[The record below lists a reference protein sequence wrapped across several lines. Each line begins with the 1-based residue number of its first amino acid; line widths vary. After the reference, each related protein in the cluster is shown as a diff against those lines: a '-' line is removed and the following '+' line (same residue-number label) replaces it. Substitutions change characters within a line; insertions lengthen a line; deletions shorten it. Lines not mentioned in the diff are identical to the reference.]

1 MPSITELLVSEWCLH
16 ILTHSKKTISMETK
30 NADLSSLKI
39 DRSNKEEINSGK
51 KNIFITIGVIV
62 LIIVGYFIISS
73 FLGSSVKVKLTT
85 AVLQKPGQTTASLTA
100 SGYVVAQRKAAIA
113 SKGTG
118 RLIFLGVVEGDKVKK
133 DQVIGKLENSD
144 ILPQIEEAKANL
156 RFYQADMTSAENT
169 FNREKELF
177 KKSLSS
183 QQVFDQ
189 AESNYNRLLASIEI
203 ANSRIKQYEVA
214 LENTLIRAPFDGTV
228 LTKNAEVGE
237 IVAPFG
243 GSTTSKTAVVT
254 IADMKSLLVEA
265 DVSESNI
272 EKIRP
277 DQDCEIILD
286 AYPEKSYAAYVFKIV
301 PTADRSKAT
310 VLVKVGFKNYDSRV
324 LPEMSAK
331 VSFFTEPVD
340 TSITNQKPILIIP
353 ASSIREENGKNY
365 VFRIVNDKASKV
377 EVTIGQKLGSYAEII
392 SGLLSGNKVIENLDN
407 KIKDGVE
414 VKLAEN

>member
-1 MPSITELLVSEWCLH
+1 
-16 ILTHSKKTISMETK
+16 METK
-30 NADLSSLKI
+30 NADLSSLRI
-39 DRSNKEEINSGK
+39 DRSNKSEVNSGR
-51 KNIFITIGVIV
+51 KNIFIILG
-62 LIIVGYFIISS
+62 LIILLIIGYFLITS
-73 FLGSSVKVKLTT
+73 FLGNTVEVKLTT
-85 AVLQKPGQTTASLTA
+85 AVLQKPGQTTASLNA

-118 RLIFLGVVEGDKVKK
+118 RLIYLGVVEGDKVKK
-133 DQVIGKLENSD
+133 DQIIARLENTD
-144 ILPQIEEAKANL
+144 ITAQLDEAKANL
-156 RFYQADMTSAENT
+156 TLTQADLTNAENT

-177 KKSLSS
+177 NKGLSS

-189 AESNYNRLLASIEI
+189 AEANYKRLLASIEV
-203 ANSRIKQYEVA
+203 AKARIKQYEVA

-254 IADMKSLLVEA
+254 IADMNSLLVEA

-272 EKIRP
+272 ERILLN
-277 DQDCEIILD
+277 QDCEITLD

-331 VSFFTEPVD
+331 VAFFTEPVD
-340 TSITNQKPILIIP
+340 TAITNQKPILVIP
-353 ASSIREENGKNY
+353 SSSVRNENGKSY
-365 VFRIVNDKASKV
+365 VFTISDDKAVSNEIV
-377 EVTIGQKLGSYAEII
+377 IGQKLGSYVEVL
-392 SGLLSGNKVIENLDN
+392 SGLKSGQKVIASLDE

-414 VKLAEN
+414 VKLAE

>member
-1 MPSITELLVSEWCLH
+1 
-16 ILTHSKKTISMETK
+16 METK

-39 DRSNKEEINSGK
+39 DRSNKEEINSSK
-51 KNIFITIGVIV
+51 KNIFITLGITA

-73 FLGSSVKVKLTT
+73 FLGSSVEVNLTT
-85 AVLQKPGQTTASLTA
+85 AVLQKPGKSSASLTA

-118 RLIFLGVVEGDKVKK
+118 RLIYLGVVEGDQVKK
-133 DQVIGKLENSD
+133 NQIIGRLEDNDIRAQLDQ
-144 ILPQIEEAKANL
+144 AKANL
-156 RFYQADMTSAENT
+156 TLQEAGLQDAQNT
-169 FNREKELF
+169 FSRVKDLF
-177 KKSLSS
+177 SKGLSS
-183 QQVFDQ
+183 QQEYDQ
-189 AESNYNRLLASIEI
+189 AQANLNKTLAAI
-203 ANSRIKQYEVA
+203 EVA
-214 LENTLIRAPFDGTV
+214 KTGITASEVAMENTLIRAPFDGTV
-228 LTKNAEVGE
+228 LTKNAEIGE

-272 EKIRP
+272 EKIKP

-286 AYPEKSYAAYVFKIV
+286 AYPEKSYQGYVFKIV

-331 VSFFTEPVD
+331 VNFFTQKIDE
-340 TSITNQKPILIIP
+340 SLAEQKPVLVIP
-353 ASSIREENGKNY
+353 NGAIRNENGKSY
-365 VFRIVNDKASKV
+365 VFKIEADKAKKI
-377 EVTIGQKLGSYAEII
+377 EITIGQKFGDFVEVK
-392 SGLLSGNKVIENLDN
+392 SGLNSGDQIIDSLTD
-407 KIKDGVE
+407 KIKDGSE
-414 VKLAEN
+414 VKTSN

>member
-1 MPSITELLVSEWCLH
+1 
-16 ILTHSKKTISMETK
+16 METK
-30 NADLSSLKI
+30 NADLSSLRI
-39 DRSNKEEINSGK
+39 DRSNKEDIKSSK
-51 KNIFITIGVIV
+51 KNIFIILG
-62 LIIVGYFIISS
+62 LIILIIIGYFLITS
-73 FLGSSVKVKLTT
+73 FLGNTVEVKLTT
-85 AVLQKPGQTTASLTA
+85 AVLQKPGQTTASLNA

-118 RLIFLGVVEGDKVKK
+118 RLIYLGVVEGDKVKK
-133 DQVIGKLENSD
+133 DQVIARLENTD
-144 ILPQIEEAKANL
+144 IVAQLDEAKANL
-156 RFYQADMTSAENT
+156 TLTQADLRNAENT

-177 KKSLSS
+177 NKGLSS

-189 AESNYNRLLASIEI
+189 AEANYNRLLASIEV
-203 ANSRIKQYEVA
+203 AKARIKQYEVA

-254 IADMKSLLVEA
+254 IADMNSLLVEA

-272 EKIRP
+272 ERILLNR
-277 DQDCEIILD
+277 DCEITLD

-310 VLVKVGFKNYDSRV
+310 VLVKVGFKNYDARV

-331 VSFFTEPVD
+331 VSFFTEPID
-340 TSITNQKPILIIP
+340 TSVVNQKTILVIP
-353 ASSIREENGKNY
+353 ASSVRNENGKSY
-365 VFRIVNDKASKV
+365 VFKISNGKAV
-377 EVTIGQKLGSYAEII
+377 MTEITISQKLGSYVEVL
-392 SGLLSGNKVIENLDN
+392 SGLQSGQKVISTLDER
-407 KIKDGVE
+407 IKDGVD
-414 VKLAEN
+414 VKLAE

>member
-1 MPSITELLVSEWCLH
+1 
-16 ILTHSKKTISMETK
+16 METK
-30 NADLSSLKI
+30 NADLSSLRI
-39 DRSNKEEINSGK
+39 DRSNKEEIKSSK
-51 KNIFITIGVIV
+51 KNIYIGLGVV
-62 LIIVGYFIISS
+62 LLLIIGYFIVNS
-73 FLGSSVKVKLTT
+73 FFGNTIEVKLTT
-85 AVLQKPGQTTASLTA
+85 AVLQKPGQTTASLNA

-118 RLIFLGVVEGDKVKK
+118 RLIYLGVVEGDKVKK
-133 DQVIGKLENSD
+133 NQIIGKLENTD
-144 ILPQIEEAKANL
+144 IVAQLDEAKANL
-156 RFYQADMTSAENT
+156 QLYKADLNNAENT

-177 KKSLSS
+177 QKGLSS

-189 AESNYNRLLASIEI
+189 AGANYNRLLASIDI
-203 ANSRIKQYEVA
+203 ANARIKQYEVA

-228 LTKNAEVGE
+228 LTKNAEIGE

-254 IADMKSLLVEA
+254 IADMNSLLVEA

-272 EKIRP
+272 EKIKV

-286 AYPEKSYAAYVFKIV
+286 AYPEQSYSAYVFKIV

-331 VSFFTEPVD
+331 VSFFTEPLD
-340 TSITNQKPILIIP
+340 TAIVNQKPILVIP
-353 ASSIREENGKNY
+353 SSAVRFENGKSF
-365 VFRIVNDKASKV
+365 VFTISNDKALKNEIS
-377 EVTIGQKLGSYAEII
+377 IGQKLGSYVEVL
-392 SGLLSGNKVIENLDN
+392 SGLQSGQKVIDKLDD

-414 VKLAEN
+414 VKLAD